1 MNIFNLD
8 ADFRIDELLHD
19 PEHKHIFGVEMKE
32 SETVDYNS
40 NELATKK

>member
-19 PEHKHIFGVEMKE
+19 PEHKHIFGVEMKD
-32 SETVDYNS
+32 SELIDYNQ
-40 NELATKK
+40 NELVNRK